1 MVGSF
6 SRHGA
11 TAILELLG
19 SFPVVVIAG
28 ARQVGKTTLA
38 KELVRELG
46 GTYLTLDDVSVR
58 AQALADPQGFVAA
71 RTGMT
76 VIDEVQ
82 LAPELLRAVKWS
94 VDRDRSP
101 GRFLLTGSAN
111 LLRMK
116 TVGESLAG
124 RSAWFEL
131 GPLTWAELASRP
143 RSTHLD
149 RAFRCESASAWAEAL
164 PSSVSESLA
173 AEARERAVRG
183 GMPATLRL
191 GPKARRAWYHG
202 YRQTFLER
210 DLRQLAQIENLPEF
224 TRLMTVAAL
233 RTASLLNQSALAA
246 DTGLAVPTLR
256 RYLALLE
263 IAYQFYELPP
273 FHTNHGKR
281 LVKTPKL
288 YANDVGLA
296 AHLDAL
302 LTFDDALTASRAGA
316 FVETWAMNELLAID
330 RLGDRVST
338 ATFFRTSAGREVDLV
353 LERGQN
359 LIGIELKAAATVSP
373 SDTAGLRELRDAV
386 GKRFRLG
393 IVAHLGTTTVVLD
406 PRLVAVPL
414 PALLGVA

>member
-1 MVGSF
+1 M
-6 SRHGA
+6 
-11 TAILELLG
+11 ILELLE
-19 SFPVVVIAG
+19 SFPVVVITG

-38 KELVRELG
+38 QELVRELG

-58 AQALADPQGFVAA
+58 TQALSDPQGFVSA
-71 RTGMT
+71 RAGMT

-82 LAPELLRAVKWS
+82 LAPELLRAVKWA
-94 VDRDRSP
+94 VDRDRTP

-116 TVGESLAG
+116 SVGESLAG

-131 GPLTWAELASRP
+131 GPLTWAELESRP
-143 RSTHLD
+143 RSMHLD
-149 RAFRCESASAWAEAL
+149 RAFSAESAGAWAAGL
-164 PSSVSESLA
+164 PARVTESLA
-173 AEARERAVRG
+173 AAARERAIHG

-191 GPKARRAWYHG
+191 GATARRAWYQG

-224 TRLMTVAAL
+224 ARLLTVAAL
-233 RTASLLNQSALAA
+233 RTGALLNRSALAA
-246 DTGLAVPTLR
+246 DTGLTVPTLR

-273 FHTNHGKR
+273 FHVNHGKR

-302 LTFDDALTASRAGA
+302 ESYDEALAASRAGA
-316 FVETWAMNELLAID
+316 LVETWVVNELLAID
-330 RLGDRVST
+330 RLSARPSTVS
-338 ATFFRTSAGREVDLV
+338 FFRTSAGREVDIV
-353 LERGQN
+353 FERGRHVVAVE
-359 LIGIELKAAATVSP
+359 IKASATVTP
-373 SDTAGLRELRDAV
+373 SDTAGLRELRDAL

-393 IVAHLGTTTVVLD
+393 IIAHMGTTTAALD
-406 PRLVAVPL
+406 PSICAVPL
-414 PALLGVA
+414 PSLLGVA